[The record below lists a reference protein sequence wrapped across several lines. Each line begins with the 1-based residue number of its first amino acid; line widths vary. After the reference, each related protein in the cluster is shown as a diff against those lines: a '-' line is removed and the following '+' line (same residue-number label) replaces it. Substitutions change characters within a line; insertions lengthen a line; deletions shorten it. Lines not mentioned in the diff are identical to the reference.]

1 VKPAPERTW
10 RVFPC
15 EGGWYWET
23 FCDGIKVNGGIS
35 ANELYARLA
44 AHDHLRG
51 PVDLMISRDLLL
63 RQPY

>member
-1 VKPAPERTW
+1 M
-10 RVFPC
+10 FPC